1 MACPAILRC
10 LNALPPCTYAFLS
23 RFLLWSSQHKS
34 CSDSL
39 KGQLLLELHSGF
51 ALPWTGILHQLS
63 RHWGNPRLEVVQDFC
78 TSMVCI
84 NPWSHDVPR
93 YPIVCG
99 SKCLMDSVP
108 HRFKLGEC
116 SPFQPLDSR
125 ALRHSAEL
133 GRPCCL
139 PKDQFQHSR
148 PKAHGAEIQSC
159 KQRYAA

>member
-1 MACPAILRC
+1 M
-10 LNALPPCTYAFLS
+10 
-23 RFLLWSSQHKS
+23 
-34 CSDSL
+34 
-39 KGQLLLELHSGF
+39 
-51 ALPWTGILHQLS
+51 HQLS

-133 GRPCCL
+133 GRPCWL
-139 PKDQFQHSR
+139 QKTNSNTVDQ
-148 PKAHGAEIQSC
+148 KLTE
-159 KQRYAA
+159 QRSNRANKGMLHERQRRRQMCGKHTCRNAAPGRGFSLLGLLWRMHEV